1 MLDGLRYVK
10 IYTVMLFKQYFDNV
24 TENYPLKGRYPIVH
38 VGEQTATRVKASKF
52 HHETIVSQTV
62 HIYNND
68 LNKEG
73 DLANK
78 LLLIQSHFDNIDVS
92 NIEVTGFNRD
102 VMVDETTELHLQHHI
117 IEIEFKIR

>member
-1 MLDGLRYVK
+1 
-10 IYTVMLFKQYFDNV
+10 MLFKQYFDNV
-24 TENYPLKGRYPIVH
+24 TENYPLKGEYPIVH
-38 VGEQTATRVKASKF
+38 VGEQAATRVKASKF
-52 HHETIVSQTV
+52 HHETIASQMV

-73 DLANK
+73 ELANK
-78 LLLIQSHFDNIDVS
+78 LLLIQSHFDNIDLS

-102 VMVDETTELHLQHHI
+102 AMVDESNDLHLQHHI

>member
-10 IYTVMLFKQYFDNV
+10 IYTVMLFKQHFNNV
-24 TENYPLKGRYPIVH
+24 TENYPLKGKYPIVH

-52 HHETIVSQTV
+52 HHETIVSQMV

-78 LLLIQSHFDNIDVS
+78 LLLIQSHFDNIDLS

-102 VMVDETTELHLQHHI
+102 IMVDESNDLHLQHHI